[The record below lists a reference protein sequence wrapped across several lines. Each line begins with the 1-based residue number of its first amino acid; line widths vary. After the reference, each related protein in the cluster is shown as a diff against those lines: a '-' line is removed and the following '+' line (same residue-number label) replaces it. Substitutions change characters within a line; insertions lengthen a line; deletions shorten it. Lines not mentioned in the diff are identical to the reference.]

1 MTFKDKVPEPESI
14 SEVPLVRHHE
24 DGKTVEDEARV
35 LDQDV
40 KPSMGASTSKKRK
53 KKVPKTPHA
62 LSGKSEIPEELVNEL
77 LDKVAADGSVPEEKL
92 TIENITEALVRLK
105 TMNISFVQ
113 GKVVHGEPNKKDM
126 GGHKVIDSL
135 LALKLMY

>member
-1 MTFKDKVPEPESI
+1 MTFDKVPAPEST
-14 SEVPLVRHHE
+14 SEVPLVQHHE
-24 DGKTVEDEARV
+24 DDKGVEDEARV

-40 KPSMGASTSKKRK
+40 KPSMGANTSKKRK

-62 LSGKSEIPEELVNEL
+62 LSGKSEIPEELVNGL
-77 LDKVAADGSVPEEKL
+77 LDKVAADDSVPEEKL
-92 TIENITEALVRLK
+92 TVENITEALVRLK

-126 GGHKVIDSL
+126 GGHKVIYPL

>member
-1 MTFKDKVPEPESI
+1 MTFDKVPAPESI
-14 SEVPLVRHHE
+14 SEVLGRHYE
-24 DGKTVEDEARV
+24 DDKEVEDEARV

-40 KPSMGASTSKKRK
+40 KPSIGANTSKKRK
-53 KKVPKTPHA
+53 KKVPKTPH
-62 LSGKSEIPEELVNEL
+62 EIPEELVNEL
-77 LDKVAADGSVPEEKL
+77 LDKVAADDSVPEEKL
-92 TIENITEALVRLK
+92 TVENITEALVRLK

-126 GGHKVIDSL
+126 GGHKVIYPL

>member
-1 MTFKDKVPEPESI
+1 MTFDKVPAPESI
-14 SEVPLVRHHE
+14 SEVPLGRHYE
-24 DGKTVEDEARV
+24 DDKEVEDEARV

-40 KPSMGASTSKKRK
+40 KPSIGANTSKKRK
-53 KKVPKTPHA
+53 KKVPKTPH
-62 LSGKSEIPEELVNEL
+62 EIPEELVNEL
-77 LDKVAADGSVPEEKL
+77 LDKVAADDSVPEEKL
-92 TIENITEALVRLK
+92 TVENITEALVRLK

-126 GGHKVIDSL
+126 GGHKVIYPL

>member
-1 MTFKDKVPEPESI
+1 MTFDKVPAPESI
-14 SEVPLVRHHE
+14 SEVPLVRHYE
-24 DGKTVEDEARV
+24 DDKEVEDEARV

-40 KPSMGASTSKKRK
+40 KPSIGANTSKKRK
-53 KKVPKTPHA
+53 KKVPKTPH
-62 LSGKSEIPEELVNEL
+62 EIPEELVNEL
-77 LDKVAADGSVPEEKL
+77 LDKVAADDSVPEEKL
-92 TIENITEALVRLK
+92 TVENITEALVRLK

-126 GGHKVIDSL
+126 GGHKVIYPL